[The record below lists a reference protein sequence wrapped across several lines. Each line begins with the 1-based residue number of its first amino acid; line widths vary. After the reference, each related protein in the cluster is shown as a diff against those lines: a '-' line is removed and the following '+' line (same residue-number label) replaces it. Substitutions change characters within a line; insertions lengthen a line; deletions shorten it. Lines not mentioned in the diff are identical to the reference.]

1 MRQQT
6 RQGCSTVQHA
16 LSWLQL
22 TWLQLGWL
30 QLGPFAYGSDVW
42 GSDVWE
48 DRCLTTNQTCREPR
62 KAEASAPAPFET
74 PPATP
79 LESRRNGM
87 RISSRNSSRSD
98 PTRQ

>member
-6 RQGCSTVQHA
+6 RQGCTTVQHA
-16 LSWLQL
+16 LSRLQLTWLQL
-22 TWLQLGWL
+22 TWLQLG
-30 QLGPFAYGSDVW
+30 PYAY

-74 PPATP
+74 PLATP

-98 PTRQ
+98 PTR